1 MIDTCHYMKYNDC
14 IERTIKTFNLKD
26 FYDVC
31 EQEISYNNINR
42 RSDLKFSSSQY
53 PNRAPLYLEI
63 YVTHA
68 SDDTKL
74 HSGNK
79 IIEAK
84 IENEEDIDEIIGN
97 GFIESPKQND
107 YDRNDNHSLK
117 ISFWGF
123 KNKDYNITNCSEEIE
138 FSRYILYQS
147 GKFQCRQESCNCK
160 KLRKFRSNSLYEIC
174 FHTPVAFGIHE
185 IAKWMGFRKFGI
197 RNCLMCK
204 NYVENYYGDKLCR
217 LYKHLGIS
225 RNEPH
230 DTARAKICNS
240 FILNEEEMNE
250 CLQKVDNKEIP
261 PITEFD

>member
-31 EQEISYNNINR
+31 EQEISYNNVNR

-74 HSGNK
+74 HSGSK

-117 ISFWGF
+117 ISLGG

-147 GKFQCRQESCNCK
+147 DKFQCRQESCNCK
-160 KLRKFRSNSLYEIC
+160 KLRKFRFNSLYEIC

-204 NYVENYYGDKLCR
+204 NYVENYYGDKLCC

-230 DTARAKICNS
+230 DTARVKICNS
-240 FILNEEEMNE
+240 FILNKEEMNE